1 MSIGAL
7 LIIKHLSIYQGT
19 RNTGNTR
26 DTSDTGDARGHKGDK
41 ETQGNI
47 GNIRETRGHKGTQV
61 TQEDTWDT
69 GDTGCVLTYGAR
81 SPEMTKTWPW
91 ATENIVIPRIN
102 VDVDVT
108 TDRATKAPKTFI
120 KGDFER
126 VEYEV

>member
-1 MSIGAL
+1 MT
-7 LIIKHLSIYQGT
+7 QGRQGDT
-19 RNTGNTR
+19 RGH
-26 DTSDTGDARGHKGDK
+26 RGHKGD
-41 ETQGNI
+41 
-47 GNIRETRGHKGTQV
+47 KGTQV

-69 GDTGCVLTYGAR
+69 GCALTYGAR

-108 TDRATKAPKTFI
+108 TNRATKAPKTCI

>member
-1 MSIGAL
+1 MT
-7 LIIKHLSIYQGT
+7 QGRQGDT
-19 RNTGNTR
+19 REH
-26 DTSDTGDARGHKGDK
+26 RGHKGDK
-41 ETQGNI
+41 GTQG
-47 GNIRETRGHKGTQV
+47 
-61 TQEDTWDT
+61 DTS
-69 GDTGCVLTYGAR
+69 DTGCALTYGAR

-108 TDRATKAPKTFI
+108 TNRATKAPKTCI